1 MSSNRTE
8 HLPFLPGN
16 SFRDYNQNRYHVS
29 NSLTFKNGY
38 AFPQLPENGIG
49 GTPIPMPHL
58 TQAELDELSSFKPE
72 LTYGADKIADLDGN
86 EASTFIPAHCA
97 FDKKVLKFDAYFK
110 EAVHESP
117 NEFYRVRPVEIFY
130 YLEDDSIAVIE
141 PIVENSGMPQGK
153 LIKRQRLPK
162 SDQGTCWHWT
172 DLNLAMN
179 VVFYGRTFRIISC
192 DQFTRDFLE
201 SEGALINSSESCPV
215 DPYTDSRKQPLRSYN
230 TPSDFDKLKKFLEM
244 DRKVLRFYA
253 MWDDR
258 EAMFGE
264 IRKYLIH
271 YYLVDDSVEIR
282 ECHQPNDGRDPFP
295 VLLRRGKLPKSRYDV
310 DNAFPMAVM
319 ELTEHEV
326 KDWFVPADFRVGK
339 TLFINGRKFL
349 IFDCDEFTRHYY
361 KTQFQYEQTENLF
374 KGAASGA
381 CSDAISAN
389 KKDCKKGQTYMDNL
403 PPYNGFGSL
412 EDSMQNCLSLVHKP
426 PKKDF
431 IKMLENDN
439 KVLRYEAR
447 VESSRQEDRDRRF
460 IISYRLAD
468 DMISIFEP
476 QQRNSGII
484 GGKFLERTRIA
495 KPGCDPE
502 RPTFYGIGDFA
513 IGATIVVLKHR
524 FVITNADEYVLKYL
538 ESNESQYPVS
548 TIDSLRNKIKRN

>member
-29 NSLTFKNGY
+29 NTLTFKNGY
-38 AFPQLPENGIG
+38 AFPQLPTNGIG
-49 GTPIPMPHL
+49 GLQIPLPHL

-72 LTYGADKIADLDGN
+72 LTYGADKIADLNGN
-86 EASTFIPAHCA
+86 EESNFIPAHCA
-97 FDKKVLKFDAYFK
+97 FDKKVLKFDAFFK

-117 NEFYRVRPVEIFY
+117 NEFYRVRPVEIYY

-162 SDQGTCWHWT
+162 SDQGTTWHWT

-179 VVFYGRTFRIISC
+179 VVFYGRTFRIINS

-201 SEGALINSSESCPV
+201 SEGVILNNGESCPQ
-215 DPYTDSRKQPLRSYN
+215 DPYTESRKQPLRSYN

-258 EAMFGE
+258 DAMFGE

-326 KDWFVPADFRVGK
+326 TEWFVPADFRVGV

-349 IFDCDEFTRHYY
+349 IYDCDEFTRDFY
-361 KTQFQYEQTENLF
+361 KLQFQYEQTENLF
-374 KGAASGA
+374 KGKTLAS
-381 CSDAISAN
+381 CKS
-389 KKDCKKGQTYMDNL
+389 KKADLMENL

-439 KVLRYEAR
+439 KVLRYEAKM
-447 VESSRQEDRDRRF
+447 ESSRQEDRDRRF

-495 KPGCDPE
+495 KPGCNVENPI
-502 RPTFYGIGDFA
+502 FYGIGDFA

-538 ESNESQYPVS
+538 EENDSRFPSE
-548 TIDSLRNKIKRN
+548 TINSLKERITKK

>member
-1 MSSNRTE
+1 LN
-8 HLPFLPGN
+8 GN
-16 SFRDYNQNRYHVS
+16 D
-29 NSLTFKNGY
+29 
-38 AFPQLPENGIG
+38 
-49 GTPIPMPHL
+49 
-58 TQAELDELSSFKPE
+58 
-72 LTYGADKIADLDGN
+72 
-86 EASTFIPAHCA
+86 ASTFIPAHCA
-97 FDKKVLKFDAYFK
+97 FDKKVLKFDAFFK

-162 SDQGTCWHWT
+162 SDQGNCWHWT
-172 DLNLAMN
+172 DLNLGMD
-179 VVFYGRTFRIISC
+179 VVFYGRTFRLINC
-192 DQFTRDFLE
+192 DNFSRDFLE
-201 SEGALINSSESCPV
+201 SEGVVMNESEQCPN
-215 DPYTDSRKQPLRSYN
+215 DPYTDSRRQPLRSYT

-258 EAMFGE
+258 DAMFGE

-326 KDWFVPADFRVGK
+326 TEWFVPADFRVGE

-349 IFDCDEFTRHYY
+349 IFDCDDFTRHYY
-361 KTQFQYEQTENLF
+361 KLQFNYEQNNNLF
-374 KGAASGA
+374 HSKEAIEA
-381 CSDAISAN
+381 CR
-389 KKDCKKGQTYMDNL
+389 QTGTKMDIKDNL

-439 KVLRYEAR
+439 KVLRYEAKM
-447 VESSRQEDRDRRF
+447 ETSRSEDRDRRF

-495 KPGCDPE
+495 KPGSNPE
-502 RPTFYGIGDFA
+502 NPDFYGIGDFA
-513 IGATIVVLKHR
+513 INATIVVLKHR

-538 ESNESQYPVS
+538 EANSSRFPCA
-548 TIDSLRNKIKRN
+548 TIESLRQAIVKK

>member
-1 MSSNRTE
+1 MSSQRTE

-16 SFRDYNQNRYHVS
+16 SFRDYNQSKYHVS

-38 AFPQLPENGIG
+38 AFPTHPQHGIG
-49 GTPIPMPHL
+49 GTQIPLPHL

-72 LTYGADKIADLDGN
+72 LTYGADKIADLNGN
-86 EASTFIPAHCA
+86 DASTFIPAHCA
-97 FDKKVLKFDAYFK
+97 FDKKVLKFDAFFK

-117 NEFYRVRPVEIFY
+117 NEFYRVRPVEIYY

-162 SDQGTCWHWT
+162 SDQGNCWHWT
-172 DLNLAMN
+172 DLNLGMD
-179 VVFYGRTFRIISC
+179 VVFYGRTFRLINC
-192 DQFTRDFLE
+192 DKFTRDFLE
-201 SEGALINSSESCPV
+201 SEGVVMNESEQCPN
-215 DPYTDSRKQPLRSYN
+215 DPYTDSRRQPLRSYT

-258 EAMFGE
+258 DAMFGE

-326 KDWFVPADFRVGK
+326 TEWFVPADFRVGE

-349 IFDCDEFTRHYY
+349 IFDCDDFTRHYY
-361 KTQFQYEQTENLF
+361 KTQFNYEQNNNLF
-374 KGAASGA
+374 KSQAAIEA
-381 CSDAISAN
+381 TKNNN
-389 KKDCKKGQTYMDNL
+389 KKIDIKDNL

-439 KVLRYEAR
+439 KVLRYEAKM
-447 VESSRQEDRDRRF
+447 ETSRSEDRDRRF

-495 KPGCDPE
+495 KPGSNPE
-502 RPTFYGIGDFA
+502 NPDFYGIGDFA

-538 ESNESQYPVS
+538 EANSGRFPSA
-548 TIDSLRNKIKRN
+548 TIESLRQAIVKKA

>member
-1 MSSNRTE
+1 MSSQRTE

-16 SFRDYNQNRYHVS
+16 SFRDYNQTKYHVS
-29 NSLTFKNGY
+29 NTLTFKNGY
-38 AFPQLPENGIG
+38 AFPQLPEHGIG
-49 GTPIPMPHL
+49 GVPIPMPHL

-72 LTYGADKIADLDGN
+72 LTYGTDKIADLNGN
-86 EASTFIPAHCA
+86 DESNFIPAHCA

-117 NEFYRVRPVEIFY
+117 NEFYRVRPVEIYY
-130 YLEDDSIAVIE
+130 YLEDDSIGVIE

-162 SDQGTCWHWT
+162 NDQGSCWHWT

-179 VVFYGRTFRIISC
+179 VVFYGRTFRIVNC

-201 SEGALINSSESCPV
+201 AEGINLSETESVPN

-258 EAMFGE
+258 DAMFGE

-295 VLLRRGKLPKSRYDV
+295 VLLRRGKLPKSRYNV
-310 DNAFPMAVM
+310 DNSFPMAVM

-326 KDWFVPADFRVGK
+326 TDWFTPADFRVGK

-349 IFDCDEFTRHYY
+349 IFDCDEFTRSYY
-361 KTQFQYEQTENLF
+361 KSVFTYEQAENFF
-374 KGAASGA
+374 KGASAKEQSLASKKA
-381 CSDAISAN
+381 AIQA
-389 KKDCKKGQTYMDNL
+389 NL

-439 KVLRYEAR
+439 KVLRYEAKL
-447 VESSRQEDRDRRF
+447 ESSRNEDKDRRF

-495 KPGCDPE
+495 IPGSDPE
-502 RPTFYGIGDFA
+502 NPEFYGIGHFA
-513 IGATIVVLKHR
+513 IGATVTVLKHR
-524 FVITNADEYVLKYL
+524 FVITNADQYVLKYL
-538 ESNESQYPVS
+538 EANENQYPKS
-548 TIDSLRNKIKRN
+548 TIESLRNGIKSNRPLIK

>member
-1 MSSNRTE
+1 MSSHRTE

-16 SFRDYNQNRYHVS
+16 CFRDYNQTKFHVS
-29 NSLTFKNGY
+29 NSLNFKNGY
-38 AFPQLPENGIG
+38 ALQNLPEHGIG
-49 GTPIPMPHL
+49 GVPLPKPQL

-72 LTYGADKIADLDGN
+72 LTYGQERLD
-86 EASTFIPAHCA
+86 ALLDDSKFVPAHCA

-117 NEFYRVRPVEIFY
+117 NEYYRVRPVEIFY

-153 LIKRQRLPK
+153 LIKRQLLPK
-162 SDQGTCWHWT
+162 NDQGQTWHWT

-179 VVFYGRTFRIISC
+179 VVFYGRTFRLVNC

-201 SEGALINSSESCPV
+201 SEGKSISQPEEIPI
-215 DPYTDSRKQPLRSYN
+215 DPYTTSRKQPLRSYT
-230 TPSDFDKLKKFLEM
+230 TPSDFDKLKKFLEL

-258 EAMFGE
+258 DAMFGE

-271 YYLVDDSVEIR
+271 YFLVDDSVEIR

-310 DNAFPMAVM
+310 DNSFPMAVM
-319 ELTEHEV
+319 ELSEHEV
-326 KDWFVPADFRVGK
+326 TAWFTPADFRVGE
-339 TLFINGRKFL
+339 TIFINGRKFL
-349 IFDCDEFTRHYY
+349 IFDCDDFTRSFYDSEFKY
-361 KTQFQYEQTENLF
+361 AQSENLF
-374 KGAASGA
+374 AAA
-381 CSDAISAN
+381 R
-389 KKDCKKGQTYMDNL
+389 L
-403 PPYNGFGSL
+403 PTDKAPSIIKHTTPPFNGFGSL
-412 EDSMQNCLSLVHKP
+412 EDSMQNCLSLVPQP

-439 KVLRYEAR
+439 KVLRYEAKMLSCR
-447 VESSRQEDRDRRF
+447 TEDRDRRF
-460 IISYRLAD
+460 ILSYRLSD
-468 DMISIFEP
+468 DMITIFEP

-495 KPGCDPE
+495 KPESDPQS
-502 RPTFYGIGDFA
+502 PDYYGIGDFA
-513 IGATIVVLKHR
+513 IGATIIVLKHR
-524 FVITNADEYVLKYL
+524 FQITNADEYVLKYL
-538 ESNESQYPVS
+538 ENNADKYPAE
-548 TIDSLRNKIKRN
+548 TIESLRNKIVS

>member
-1 MSSNRTE
+1 MSSQRTE

-16 SFRDYNQNRYHVS
+16 SFRDYNQSKYHVS

-38 AFPQLPENGIG
+38 AFPTHPQHGIG
-49 GTPIPMPHL
+49 GTQIPLPHL

-72 LTYGADKIADLDGN
+72 LTYGADKIADLNGN
-86 EASTFIPAHCA
+86 DASTFIPAHCA
-97 FDKKVLKFDAYFK
+97 FDKKVLKFDAFFK

-162 SDQGTCWHWT
+162 SDQGNCWHWT
-172 DLNLAMN
+172 DLNLGMD
-179 VVFYGRTFRIISC
+179 VVFYGRTFRLINC
-192 DQFTRDFLE
+192 DNFSRDFLE
-201 SEGALINSSESCPV
+201 SEGVVMNESEQCPN
-215 DPYTDSRKQPLRSYN
+215 DPYTDSRRQPLRSYT

-258 EAMFGE
+258 DAMFGE

-326 KDWFVPADFRVGK
+326 TEWFVPADFRVGE

-349 IFDCDEFTRHYY
+349 IFDCDDFTRHYY
-361 KTQFQYEQTENLF
+361 KLQFNYEQNNNLF
-374 KGAASGA
+374 HSKEAIEA
-381 CSDAISAN
+381 CR
-389 KKDCKKGQTYMDNL
+389 QTGTKMDIKDNL

-439 KVLRYEAR
+439 KVLRYEAKM
-447 VESSRQEDRDRRF
+447 ETSRSEDRDRRF

-495 KPGCDPE
+495 KPGSNPE
-502 RPTFYGIGDFA
+502 NPDFYGIGDFA
-513 IGATIVVLKHR
+513 INATIVVLKHR

-538 ESNESQYPVS
+538 EANSSRFPCA
-548 TIDSLRNKIKRN
+548 TIESLRQAIVKK